1 MWFRISQPDM
11 LYLWIPGCEW
21 VSLLL
26 FCTAG
31 WTSCSAFASLFSS
44 SSTPA
49 SAYTITGSLRAVWQW
64 KVMSLLT
71 TLCEAMAR
79 SREECFQKYIVLT
92 QAVRL
97 FTSVFSYLQQWI
109 LIQQQFV
116 SWFVFWKWN
125 WKPVLT
131 GGKWSL
137 LALCGF
143 SWLTPVKQ
151 HWINVSISN

>member
-1 MWFRISQPDM
+1 MGFPAAFLHSRVDFVLGICKSVQQEQH
-11 LYLWIPGCEW
+11 PG
-21 VSLLL
+21 L
-26 FCTAG
+26 
-31 WTSCSAFASLFSS
+31 
-44 SSTPA
+44 
-49 SAYTITGSLRAVWQW
+49 AYTITGSLRAVWQW

-79 SREECFQKYIVLT
+79 SREECLQKYIVLT

-131 GGKWSL
+131 GGK
-137 LALCGF
+137 
-143 SWLTPVKQ
+143 
-151 HWINVSISN
+151 